1 MITGQS
7 SVQQIE
13 FISIASIMPS
23 QNPIQERRRKR
34 FDKAKLAEL
43 SESIKKHGVVQP
55 ITVRALASN
64 GFEIVAGERR
74 WLASLM
80 AEQLTVPAI
89 IKDLND
95 QDAFEIQLLE
105 NLEREDLHPVDECD
119 AYVFLSETYNLNVP
133 ELALRVGRTE
143 NYVANR
149 LKLTDLIPE
158 VLKDF
163 EEGFLPFGNA
173 LEIAKYPAE
182 IQASILEKAYKG
194 SCWNSDRT
202 DGSKTLAEL
211 KKVISE
217 QILLQLAD
225 APFSTISR
233 TLHPQNLACT
243 NCPQR
248 TGANAT
254 LFGEVPGGDDRCL
267 NRECYDR
274 KVVAHVREMQTMK
287 SLGAASRNGD
297 VDFRIPLIYWNNIT
311 EKQAEYSDALTSSE
325 YRMLWDRQ
333 TACKTAEPAI
343 LLDGHRK
350 HETVYICRDTNC
362 ETHSHNSVS
371 GSAAE
376 DDSEKKAIRKE
387 ELFDIR
393 VVEGSRMQGVGQGVR
408 VRVLLEASRKYN
420 LGQLY
425 EDAIVTDVILRLWK
439 LEDSSRREILK
450 KMLNEEFEIS
460 LTYHSQEE
468 LPEVFENLDRKK
480 ISQIFFLVMNFYK
493 GEILWDSYKSQQ
505 EIREIAAYFS
515 IDYKLIDAQERLALA
530 EAKYK
535 KFVPEFKTYLSEIEA
550 GKDAKIPRPFSD
562 KWNPEAEEFEEEED
576 ELGED

>member
-1 MITGQS
+1 MITGQP

-80 AEQLTVPAI
+80 AEQLTVPCI

-149 LKLTDLIPE
+149 LKLSDLIPE

-173 LEIAKYPAE
+173 LEIAKYPAD
-182 IQASILEKAYKG
+182 IQASILKKAYKG
-194 SCWNSDRT
+194 SYWNSDRT

-211 KKVISE
+211 KKTISE
-217 QILLQLAD
+217 DILLQLAD
-225 APFSTISR
+225 APFSTMSE
-233 TLHPQNLACT
+233 TLHPQRLSCT
-243 NCPQR
+243 KCPQR

-254 LFGEVPGGDDRCL
+254 LFGEVPGDDDRCL
-267 NRECYDR
+267 NRECYDK

-287 SLGAASRNGD
+287 SFASAKRDGD
-297 VDFRIPLIYWNNIT
+297 VDFKIPVIYWHT
-311 EKQAEYSDALTSSE
+311 SERQDEYSDALISSE
-325 YRMLWDRQ
+325 YRMLWERK
-333 TACKTAEPAI
+333 TACKSAEPAI

-350 HETVYICRDTNC
+350 HETVYICRDENC
-362 ETHSHNSVS
+362 ETHSYKSVS
-371 GSAAE
+371 GTTSE

-387 ELFDIR
+387 ELFDVR
-393 VVEGSRMQGVGQGVR
+393 VVEGSRLQGVGQGVR

-425 EDAIVTDVILRLWK
+425 EDAIVTNVILRLWK
-439 LEDSSRREILK
+439 LEHSSRREILK
-450 KMLNEEFEIS
+450 KILNEEFEIS

-468 LPEVFENLDRKK
+468 LPEVFENLDRKQ

-493 GEILWDSYKSQQ
+493 GEILWDSYKSQE
-505 EIREIAAYFS
+505 EIREIATNFCV
-515 IDYKLIDAQERLALA
+515 DYKLIDAQERLALA

-535 KFVPEFKTYLSEIEA
+535 KFVPEFKKYLSEIEA
-550 GKDAKIPRPFSD
+550 GKEAKIPRPFSD
-562 KWNPEAEEFEEEED
+562 KWNPEAEEFEEDEDD